1 MSDPM
6 LLQPPIVMAQA
17 GACGLLPPNGPT
29 TWEKRKEIDTKSINR
44 LCNKIESTMPSHV
57 AAARYLQ
64 EWMKKPRL
72 PEPAPGSLDVMSLRF
87 GETIA
92 GYEFGKV
99 YGEALA
105 AETSS
110 SARHIR
116 IKRRRL
122 QGRANIEVSLPAYVD
137 FRISQGVSVEDVVAE
152 WNGAQLLL

>member
-1 MSDPM
+1 M
-6 LLQPPIVMAQA
+6 
-17 GACGLLPPNGPT
+17 
-29 TWEKRKEIDTKSINR
+29 RHEIDTQGINR
-44 LCNKIESTMPSHV
+44 LCRKIESTMPSHLD
-57 AAARYLQ
+57 AARYLR
-64 EWMKKPRL
+64 EWMKKPRV

-116 IKRRRL
+116 VKRRRL
-122 QGRANIEVSLPAYVD
+122 QGRANIEVSMPAYVD
-137 FRISQGVSVEDVVAE
+137 FRISQGVSVEDAVAE

>member
-1 MSDPM
+1 
-6 LLQPPIVMAQA
+6 
-17 GACGLLPPNGPT
+17 
-29 TWEKRKEIDTKSINR
+29 
-44 LCNKIESTMPSHV
+44 MPSHLD
-57 AAARYLQ
+57 AARCLQ

-116 IKRRRL
+116 VKRRRL
-122 QGRANIEVSLPAYVD
+122 QGRANIEVSMPAYVD
-137 FRISQGVSVEDVVAE
+137 FRISQGVSVEDAVAE